1 MQRWPLRN
9 VISLRCS
16 RTAMRTPPTSS
27 SSRCRTKEPRQ
38 IPTLPITITT
48 ITPLHQDR
56 ECRLI
61 PHTRYRSAL
70 SPWRWEWLP
79 SPDHFIQS
87 NECSLSLHRRVM
99 CHCRPSSHLSVR
111 WSICALPS
119 LSITALCGERAVLFA
134 PAFLLTHDPLNH
146 LEFFFL
152 SAHSRPFLFPL
163 QNFFKHLHL
172 LLFCLHVSFLLL
184 LPSFFLGTQMMQCC
198 VWLHE
203 APTANN
209 QMPNNVLVV
218 KLSLQVYFL
227 EKIKCKKIYM
237 KKSIR

>member
-27 SSRCRTKEPRQ
+27 SSRCRTKEPLQ
-38 IPTLPITITT
+38 IPITP

-61 PHTRYRSAL
+61 THTHYCSAL

-87 NECSLSLHRRVM
+87 NERSLSVHRRVM

-111 WSICALPS
+111 WSICALS
-119 LSITALCGERAVLFA
+119 CRSITALCGDWAVLFA
-134 PAFLLTHDPLNH
+134 CAFLLTHDPLNH
-146 LEFFFL
+146 LLFFFYPPSL
-152 SAHSRPFLFPL
+152 DH
-163 QNFFKHLHL
+163 
-172 LLFCLHVSFLLL
+172 FCSPPEIL
-184 LPSFFLGTQMMQCC
+184 
-198 VWLHE
+198 
-203 APTANN
+203 
-209 QMPNNVLVV
+209 
-218 KLSLQVYFL
+218 
-227 EKIKCKKIYM
+227 
-237 KKSIR
+237 